1 MAVLSNGFTPLVCVA
16 LVILALCAIAILFYL
31 IPEIIKYCKVSKLNK
46 SRIRDKRF
54 ASELLSLYYKNNV
67 VKNPY
72 LLRSDKDCRPDADL
86 VVVCEGGI
94 VVISV
99 EDRPGFYETP
109 KKGIWTLSNYGEV
122 KRIPNLF
129 ERGMYYVSACAN
141 IARRNGISCP
151 IFNLVLLSDYSADYD
166 KATGDGVITNDILV
180 ACIKSIKRKAK
191 ISAEEVAKLVE
202 LLKQND
208 TYCRK
213 LFVGISYDDGF
224 IDKSEPTPEIEDTAE
239 IDFSA
244 EEDEESKENEEN
256 GKASEDEE

>member
-1 MAVLSNGFTPLVCVA
+1 MAVLSNGFTPLIC
-16 LVILALCAIAILFYL
+16 VILVVLALGAVGILFYL
-31 IPEIIKYCKVSKLNK
+31 IPEIIKYCKVEKLNK

-54 ASELLSLYYKNNV
+54 ASELISLYFKNNI

-72 LLRSDKDCRPDADL
+72 LLRSDKDSRPDADL

-99 EDRPGFYETP
+99 DDRPGFYETP

-151 IFNLVLLSDYSADYD
+151 IFNLVLLSHDNADYD
-166 KATGDGVITNDILV
+166 KATGDGVITSDILI
-180 ACIKSIKRKAK
+180 ACIKSIKRKEK
-191 ISAEEVAKLVE
+191 ITPEEVAKLIE
-202 LLKQND
+202 LFKQND
-208 TYCRK
+208 IYCRK
-213 LFVGISYDDGF
+213 LFIGKSYDDGF
-224 IDKSEPTPEIEDTAE
+224 IDKNEPTPEIEDTADIE
-239 IDFSA
+239 LSDI
-244 EEDEESKENEEN
+244 EEDNEKNSKN
-256 GKASEDEE
+256 GNDSKDEE